1 MAPGRP
7 REMREVFATT
17 APSRRPAPVA
27 RPGMQRHASSRAVCP
42 KGPRKTSGETASP
55 EFGKSAAPNPIPT
68 QQSPARKETLLR
80 SETVE
85 FRSGSECRTLLAAP
99 SAKAHLQGQ
108 GLSLLCFVAG
118 CGRRGAE
125 LRRSDLAMPE

>member
-7 REMREVFATT
+7 RETREVFATT

-27 RPGMQRHASSRAVCP
+27 RPGMQHHAASRPVCP
-42 KGPRKTSGETASP
+42 KGSRKTSGENSSP

-68 QQSPARKETLLR
+68 QQSSARKETLLR
-80 SETVE
+80 SERVE
-85 FRSGSECRTLLAAP
+85 FRAGSEYRTLLAAP

-108 GLSLLCFVAG
+108 G
-118 CGRRGAE
+118 
-125 LRRSDLAMPE
+125 